1 MISFVVVSVILRY
14 CFEGKGGEEVAMSW
28 AWMRDDVSV
37 GERGA
42 RRRVGIV
49 CGVEEGL
56 LRFELSG
63 RGRGRDERSAEER
76 SRR

>member
-1 MISFVVVSVILRY
+1 MVVSVILRY
-14 CFEGKGGEEVAMSW
+14 CLDGKGGEEVAMWW
-28 AWMRDDVSV
+28 AWMRDEVSV

-49 CGVEEGL
+49 CGVGEGL
-56 LRFELSG
+56 VRFELSG
-63 RGRGRDERSAEER
+63 KGRAGDERSAEER